1 MPFSERFDTRAL
13 KRLTHLYGEKA
24 SACLSRIVESGS
36 KYDSPSFRTQDE
48 LWTEQDVVLITYAD
62 QVRRA
67 EGTSLAALNQFLL
80 DHHLDECINT
90 VHLLPFFPYS
100 SDDGFSVIDY
110 KQVDPECGD
119 WEDVTLLGDS
129 FDLMFDLVLNHC
141 SKDHRWFR
149 DYLEGT
155 KPYNRYFL
163 EADPATDLFG
173 VVRPRSTPVL
183 TAFETSLG
191 TRNVWTTFSDDQI
204 DLNFSNPDV
213 LCEMIDVLLFY
224 VQHSARIIR
233 LDAVAYLWKTLGSSC
248 IHLPE
253 THTVVKLLRDIL
265 DEFAPGTILLTET
278 NVPHLENVSYFGDGD
293 EAQMVYQFSLAPLLL
308 NAFLTGDALPM
319 NEWLGS
325 LEPAGAG
332 MTFFNFTAS
341 HDGIGVR
348 PLEGLVSQERLDRLI
363 EAVRLRGGRVGMKR
377 DTSGS
382 DSPYELNI
390 TYFSALVDPEESD
403 PELSVRRFL
412 SSQAVMLALR
422 GIPGI
427 YFHSLIG
434 TENDLA
440 GVEQTGRSRSINR
453 KKFAREELENILA
466 EENSTQRRIF
476 DEYRNMIRTRVCQS
490 AFHPDAAQRVIDL
503 NNPALIA
510 FLRTSLDDAQNI
522 LTITNVS
529 GKPVSVDLSAFDLLK
544 LAVDLLGGETPQ
556 NHLLTIAPFT
566 SVWVASM
573 SDPDVR
579 SLGF

>member
-1 MPFSERFDTRAL
+1 MVQIS
-13 KRLTHLYGEKA
+13 GEDA
-24 SACLSRIVESGS
+24 SACLNRIVELGS
-36 KYDSPSFRTQDE
+36 TDDSLPSRSQDE
-48 LWTEQDVVLITYAD
+48 LWNERDVVLITYAD

-67 EGTSLAALNQFLL
+67 DCSPLAALNRFLL

-110 KQVDPECGD
+110 KQVDPACGD
-119 WEDVTLLGDS
+119 WADVTQLGES

-141 SKDHRWFR
+141 SKEHRWFR
-149 DYLEGT
+149 GYLEG
-155 KPYNRYFL
+155 KEPYNRYFL
-163 EADPATDLFG
+163 EVDPATDLSS

-183 TAFETSLG
+183 TPFETSLG

-204 DLNFSNPDV
+204 DLNFSNPNV
-213 LCEMIDVLLFY
+213 LREMIDVLLFY
-224 VQHSARIIR
+224 VQHGARMIR
-233 LDAVAYLWKTLGSSC
+233 LDAVAYLWKTLGTSC

-278 NVPHLENVSYFGDGD
+278 NVPHRENVSYFGNGD

-308 NAFLTGDALPM
+308 DAFLTGDAEPL
-319 NEWLGS
+319 NEWLRS

-363 EAVRLRGGRVGMKR
+363 EAVRLRGGHVSTKR
-377 DTSGS
+377 DTTGS

-390 TYFSALVDPEESD
+390 TYFSALVDPQESD

-427 YFHSLIG
+427 YFHSLVG
-434 TENDLA
+434 TENDSV
-440 GVEQTGRSRSINR
+440 GVEQTGRSRTINR
-453 KKFAREELENILA
+453 RKFARDELENILA
-466 EENSTQRRIF
+466 EEHSTQRRVF
-476 DEYRNMIRTRVCQS
+476 DGYRNMIRTRVRQP
-490 AFHPDAAQRVIDL
+490 AFHPDAAQKIIDL
-503 NNPALIA
+503 NDPALIS
-510 FLRTSLDDAQNI
+510 FLRTSLDEVQNV
-522 LTITNVS
+522 LVLTNVS
-529 GKPVSVDLSAFDLLK
+529 GEPLSVDLSAFEHLK

-556 NHLLTIAPFT
+556 NHRLTIAPY
-566 SVWVASM
+566 ASAWLA
-573 SDPDVR
+573 ST
-579 SLGF
+579 